1 MKRRPLG
8 TRGAVSVEYLVAFLP
23 VMFLFTSTWQ
33 LADLYATHLLV
44 QRAASAAGRA
54 ASVVLPDD
62 PIFYGGAPVNVYSGV
77 RKQQVERAALLVL
90 AASLRVRDD
99 VQVTLAGYSGNGPL
113 TATVRANLICYPGW
127 GVLVCGPD
135 GIADLTASAQYP
147 YHGASYPY
155 E

>member
-1 MKRRPLG
+1 MPRPLG
-8 TRGAVSVEYLVAFLP
+8 TRGAISVEYLVAFIP
-23 VMFLFTSTWQ
+23 VMFFFTSTWQ

-62 PIFYGGAPVNVYSGV
+62 PVFYGGAAVNVYAGV
-77 RKQQVERAALLVL
+77 RKQHVERAAMLVL

-99 VQVTLAGYSGNGPL
+99 VAVSLSGYSGNGPL
-113 TATVRANLICYPGW
+113 TATVTANLICFPGW
-127 GVLVCGPD
+127 GMFVCGAD